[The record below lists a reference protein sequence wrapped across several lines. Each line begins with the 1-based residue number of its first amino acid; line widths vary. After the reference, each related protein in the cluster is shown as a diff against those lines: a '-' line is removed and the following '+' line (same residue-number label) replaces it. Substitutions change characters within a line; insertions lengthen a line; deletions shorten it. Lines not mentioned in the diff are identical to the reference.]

1 MLPGER
7 QLCVLPAYHIAG
19 LQNLFQAAAQGACV
33 YLMRDYSASELLR
46 VIVDES
52 VVRAPIVPTMLAD
65 LLALPQS
72 ADERPGALRFVTYGG
87 APIDPGLLRR
97 SLERFGSGFQQ
108 SYGMTEIPCLTFLT
122 PADHERGLAERPE
135 LLRTVGRVGPGVEL
149 RIVDRAGRDAAP
161 GEVGEIWGRG
171 PQLMSG
177 YWNQPEAS
185 AAALA
190 GGWMHTGDAGSLDR
204 DGYLTLADRIKDLI
218 VSGGENIVPR
228 ELEEL
233 LLSHPSV
240 ADVAVIGTP
249 DARWG
254 EAVTAVAVLRKGKG
268 LALAE
273 LDDFCRGKI
282 GSYKRPRRLEL
293 VSEIPRNASGK
304 VLKRELRERYA
315 RAAAEEA

>member
-1 MLPGER
+1 
-7 QLCVLPAYHIAG
+7 
-19 LQNLFQAAAQGACV
+19 
-33 YLMRDYSASELLR
+33 
-46 VIVDES
+46 
-52 VVRAPIVPTMLAD
+52 
-65 LLALPQS
+65 
-72 ADERPGALRFVTYGG
+72 
-87 APIDPGLLRR
+87 
-97 SLERFGSGFQQ
+97 
-108 SYGMTEIPCLTFLT
+108 
-122 PADHERGLAERPE
+122 
-135 LLRTVGRVGPGVEL
+135 
-149 RIVDRAGRDAAP
+149 
-161 GEVGEIWGRG
+161 
-171 PQLMSG
+171 MSG